1 MHQKEQIIR
10 DIGMKKT
17 KEKKTVIGITGMPG
31 SGKNT
36 IREIVHE
43 LGLPIVVMGDEVR
56 AEAKRRNLEPTPE
69 NIGKVMLQIRAE
81 EGPGVLAKRCVPK
94 VKASGGQIVI
104 IDGVRSQHEVDE
116 FSKEFPNFKVIAI
129 HASPRTRFKRLLKRD
144 RSDDPKDWETF
155 IERDQRELNV
165 GIGEVIATADHMIVN
180 EGTKDYLRKALR
192 QLLRQIVKNEQSR

>member
-1 MHQKEQIIR
+1 
-10 DIGMKKT
+10 MKKA
-17 KEKKTVIGITGMPG
+17 KEKKMVIGITGMPG

-43 LGLPIVVMGDEVR
+43 FGFPIVVMGDEVR

-81 EGPGVLAKRCVPK
+81 EGSGVLAKRCVPK
-94 VKASGGQIVI
+94 VKASGAQIVI
-104 IDGVRSQHEVDE
+104 IDGVRSPHEVNE
-116 FSKEFPNFKVIAI
+116 FRKEFPNFKVVAI
-129 HASPRTRFKRLLKRD
+129 HASPRTRFERLLKRD

-155 IERDQRELNV
+155 IERDKRELNV
-165 GIGEVIATADHMIVN
+165 GIGEIIATADHMIVN

-192 QLLRQIVKNEQSR
+192 QLLGQMVKNEQGR